1 MITISDI
8 FMSRTSVQ
16 SINVVERLHWNG
28 SVGKEFE
35 VLVVMF
41 KTKYKYNEWFE
52 NVCIQ
57 SDDIWLLET
66 VNEKSG
72 AYESNKLNAL
82 E

>member
-1 MITISDI
+1 
-8 FMSRTSVQ
+8 MSRTSVQ